1 MAAKR
6 KNKCN
11 HCGKSYAKTESM
23 NLHVKKVHKGL
34 KIKTTVHKGTKQF
47 SCTFCDKKYTQAHNL
62 KSHIKIVH
70 EGQKAEKVYKCSSCD
85 RSFTQ
90 SHSLKS
96 HMKSH
101 GPKNNVKS
109 STTSRGKLTKKS
121 KHNKYKKI
129 ESKYD
134 EQKPLVQ
141 EEIKNYVNT
150 VNAKLTKESPKNE
163 TLNNPFVQNKG
174 GKKVDLKYDTSD
186 NKDTFVHEET
196 KIEAN
201 LDDPVNKPMESQE
214 FESSLN
220 RFGSNSDLIQE
231 MKVQFHEKP
240 TMKSDDDQESDD
252 EILHFEEWSKVEWTR
267 NSEIQFHGKNVMAEP
282 EMADADYQCN
292 LCPVKFNYKDAKIQH
307 ISDVHGY
314 FKDITNPVAS
324 SVVTRRVVTT

>member
-90 SHSLKS
+90 SHSVKS

-101 GPKNNVKS
+101 GPKNDAM
-109 STTSRGKLTKKS
+109 TSRGKLTKKS

-129 ESKYD
+129 ESKYE

-141 EEIKNYVNT
+141 EETKNYVNT
-150 VNAKLTKESPKNE
+150 VDAKLTKESPKNE
-163 TLNNPFVQNKG
+163 TLNNPFIQNKG

-201 LDDPVNKPMESQE
+201 SDDPVNEPMKSQE
-214 FESSLN
+214 FESSSN
-220 RFGSNSDLIQE
+220 RFGSNSDRIRE
-231 MKVQFHEKP
+231 MKVQFHENP
-240 TMKSDDDQESDD
+240 MMKSDDDQESDD

-267 NSEIQFHGKNVMAEP
+267 NSEIQFHGKTVMAEP
-282 EMADADYQCN
+282 EMADADYLCN

-314 FKDITNPVAS
+314 FKDITNPVAL
-324 SVVTRRVVTT
+324 SVVPRRVVTT

>member
-129 ESKYD
+129 ESKYE

-141 EEIKNYVNT
+141 EETKNYVNT
-150 VNAKLTKESPKNE
+150 VDAKLTKESPKNE
-163 TLNNPFVQNKG
+163 TLNNPFIQNKG

-201 LDDPVNKPMESQE
+201 SDDPVNEPMKSQE
-214 FESSLN
+214 FESSSN
-220 RFGSNSDLIQE
+220 RFGSNLDRIRE
-231 MKVQFHEKP
+231 MKVQFHENP
-240 TMKSDDDQESDD
+240 MMKSDDDQESDD

-267 NSEIQFHGKNVMAEP
+267 NSEIQFHGKTVMAEP

-314 FKDITNPVAS
+314 FKDITNPVAL
-324 SVVTRRVVTT
+324 SVVPRRVVTT